1 MNNQFAGLH
10 TEVWTG
16 FDWHQ
21 DWMKGR
27 MDPFDWRPVWFWDMG
42 IVRRTA
48 DGVGRTEILVK

>member
-42 IVRRTA
+42 IVR
-48 DGVGRTEILVK
+48 GLPMV